1 MRELS
6 VLNLCIAAPAV
17 GFGISLMPSSSV
29 GTESLPIELLPIFC
43 QILCRS
49 NNNTHLA
56 ANFLWVLMSY
66 KM

>member
-6 VLNLCIAAPAV
+6 VLNLCIAAPAI
-17 GFGISLMPSSSV
+17 GFGIPLIRSSSV

-43 QILCRS
+43 QMLCRS
-49 NNNTHLA
+49 DNNTHLA

>member
-17 GFGISLMPSSSV
+17 GFGIPLMPSSSV

-43 QILCRS
+43 QMLCRS
-49 NNNTHLA
+49 DNTHLA